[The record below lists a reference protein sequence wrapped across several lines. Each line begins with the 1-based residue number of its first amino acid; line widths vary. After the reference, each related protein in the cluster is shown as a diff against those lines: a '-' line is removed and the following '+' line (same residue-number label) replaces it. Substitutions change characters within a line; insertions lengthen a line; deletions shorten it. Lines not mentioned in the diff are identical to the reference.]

1 MEFQKTLK
9 RAFFSIVNIS
19 GNLFCKVFFIDFVS
33 EIYLNLNANKYI
45 LKGEWSWQKSSHL
58 FIKMLAVFLFRL
70 PWRLSKES
78 PFNVGGLGL
87 IPGMGRYPGGGR
99 GNPLQFSCLESP
111 QGQRN
116 MVGYSPWGHKESDM
130 TEQLSTFSSLS
141 LQILFFFSIPH
152 HFMLIPMSFS
162 GKVAHLL

>member
-33 EIYLNLNANKYI
+33 EIYLDLNAKKSIYSKVNDLGK
-45 LKGEWSWQKSSHL
+45 KSSHL
-58 FIKMLAVFLFRL
+58 FIKVIAVFLFGL
-70 PWRLSKES
+70 PC
-78 PFNVGGLGL
+78 NVGDLGL
-87 IPGMGRYPGGGR
+87 IPHVGRYPGGGH

-141 LQILFFFSIPH
+141 LQILFFLHPSSLYAYSNVF
-152 HFMLIPMSFS
+152 
-162 GKVAHLL
+162 

>member
-1 MEFQKTLK
+1 M
-9 RAFFSIVNIS
+9 
-19 GNLFCKVFFIDFVS
+19 D
-33 EIYLNLNANKYI
+33 LNAKCIYSKVNGLGK
-45 LKGEWSWQKSSHL
+45 KSFHL
-58 FIKMLAVFLFRL
+58 FIKVIAVFLFWL

-78 PFNVGGLGL
+78 SCNVGDLGL
-87 IPGMGRYPGGGR
+87 VPGVGRYPGGGH
-99 GNPLQFSCLESP
+99 GNPLQYSCLENP

-141 LQILFFFSIPH
+141 LQIPFFSSIPH

-162 GKVAHLL
+162 GKVAHLQ